1 VSTRSRADFCNV
13 LAQSVQLL
21 GGFELVDDLHRGVS
35 GATHGDAT
43 GPVWPDEYSHA
54 SFTSVAILSPFLPP

>member
-1 VSTRSRADFCNV
+1 
-13 LAQSVQLL
+13 
-21 GGFELVDDLHRGVS
+21 VS